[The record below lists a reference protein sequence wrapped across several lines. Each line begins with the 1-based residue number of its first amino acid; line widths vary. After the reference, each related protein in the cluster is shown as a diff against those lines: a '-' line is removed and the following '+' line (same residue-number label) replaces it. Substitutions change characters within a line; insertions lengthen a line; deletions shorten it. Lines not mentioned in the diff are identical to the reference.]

1 MKKPGK
7 AEREK
12 LVAAA
17 VAAQPHA
24 RCAFSRFP
32 VGAAV
37 LGASGRIYPG
47 CNIESPTLIL
57 HSCAERVAI
66 FNAIAHGE
74 KSIVA
79 VATVA
84 RTALP
89 CGFCRQAILEF
100 LVPDA
105 PVYSLLADPRTGK
118 RRLIVTSALKLVPH
132 AYTAKQMKA
141 RLT

>member
-1 MKKPGK
+1 MKPSKS
-7 AEREK
+7 ERDK
-12 LVAAA
+12 LIAAA
-17 VAAQPHA
+17 CAAQTHA
-24 RCAFSRFP
+24 RCSFSRFP
-32 VGAAV
+32 VGAAA

-57 HSCAERVAI
+57 HTCAERAAI
-66 FNAIAHGE
+66 FNAISHGE

-79 VATVA
+79 ISTVA

-118 RRLIVTSALKLVPH
+118 RRLVTTSALKLMPF
-132 AYTAKQMKA
+132 AYTSKQMKA
-141 RLT
+141 RLK